1 MPASVKLRP
10 VLPALLAALAALLIA
25 GCGGGSDSDGGTDP
39 VSVAPPKTPLY
50 IGVTVRPEGETKANI
65 DALAKKIAGVDDLGG
80 LIVEELESSAA
91 EDGEEIDFE
100 SEIDP
105 WLGDKAGFVYP
116 EFDEGEFDSFWAAVQ
131 VTDEGAAEDFI
142 EEHAKSED
150 GPAEQDS
157 YEGVDFWVEQDD
169 GDTTGVFDGLLVL
182 ADSEALFKEA
192 VDASDGD
199 TLGDESAYT
208 DAVAGVPGD
217 SAADV
222 YVDIGELLREAEAD
236 GEVDQSAKQFF
247 ESTGVELD
255 EATAVASLVPGS
267 DQIELDISSGAAG
280 DDPPS
285 GDASELLGSLPSDS
299 VGAFASAEFGK
310 SFGEGIDRI
319 DKEGIPGEVPP
330 NALKKTLKEAGVDLD
345 EIGDSVGDAG
355 VFVEGSSEQSLAG
368 ALVLTTDDATQ
379 AKNTV
384 SNIGLFLRAA
394 DTPGVTAIS
403 EDGASGFSVR
413 SPDLGRQPIVVIA
426 KGERIAAGYGLRAAL
441 TGIDA
446 SGKTLAEDSA
456 YKEAVSSL
464 GSTPISVYVAGPAAL
479 KLATALISPGDSDF
493 EEAKP
498 YLAKID
504 YLALGSD
511 SSGDLATAKLIVGLK

>member
-1 MPASVKLRP
+1 MKLRL
-10 VLPALLAALAALLIA
+10 VLPALLAALAALLVA
-25 GCGGGSDSDGGTDP
+25 GCGGGSDSAGGTDP

-50 IGVTVRPEGETKANI
+50 IDVTVRPEGETKANI

-91 EDGEEIDFE
+91 DEGEEIDFE

-105 WLGDKAGFVYP
+105 WLGEKAGFVYP

-150 GPAEQDS
+150 GPAKKDS

-169 GDTTGVFDGLLVL
+169 GETSGVFDGLVVL
-182 ADSEALFKEA
+182 ADSESLFKEA
-192 VDASDGD
+192 VDASNGE
-199 TLGDESAYT
+199 TLADESTYT

-222 YVDIGELLREAEAD
+222 YVDIGEILREAEAD

-255 EATAVASLVPGS
+255 EATAVASLIPGS
-267 DQIELDISSGAAG
+267 DQIELDISSAAAG
-280 DDPPS
+280 DGSPSATS

-345 EIGDSVGDAG
+345 EIGGSVGDAA

-368 ALVLTTDDATQ
+368 ALVLTTDDAVQ

-384 SNIGLFLRAA
+384 SNIGVFLRAA

-403 EDGASGFSVR
+403 ENGASGFSVR

-446 SGKTLAEDSA
+446 SGKTLGEDPA

-464 GSTPISVYVAGPAAL
+464 GSTPISVFVAGPAAL

-493 EEAKP
+493 EEAEP
-498 YLAKID
+498 YLAKIE